1 MWQLYPLPGSRR
13 VSTQLSRSQRIINKS
28 YLKVYTFHGLL
39 HELQPRL
46 PEHELHK
53 EGVAPVSI
61 VTTQAPLLHEAGA
74 LIHPPRSNAARV
86 DVQHD
91 RGRRGA
97 SEGPPKLRNSTAKQ
111 RSAYAPSSEGLLA
124 QKELWCG
131 AAACQP

>member
-1 MWQLYPLPGSRR
+1 MAALPVAWVQTRFDAA
-13 VSTQLSRSQRIINKS
+13 VAFTENHKQNCTLF
-28 YLKVYTFHGLL
+28 TDCCT
-39 HELQPRL
+39 LQPRL
-46 PEHELHK
+46 QHELHK

-97 SEGPPKLRNSTAKQ
+97 SEGPPKLRNTTAKQ